1 MLNEILQLI
10 TYFFYYIIQYFL
22 VTFFFSRLKDGRE
35 IELIARIRVQTR
47 TIEGQVTSQ
56 LIIDDVVP
64 EDAGK
69 YTVVV
74 ENIAGK
80 DSCEATLNVTGKRIL
95 LYLKQFMYSILLLIA
110 YNFRFIE
117 SEKEE
122 FYQKFHAN
130 SEKCFQKYL

>member
-22 VTFFFSRLKDGRE
+22 VNFFFSRLKDGRE

-110 YNFRFIE
+110 YNFCFIE